1 MLKYVL
7 RRLLAAI
14 PTLFAIITLAFF
26 LIRLAPGGPF
36 DQERQLSPEIQ
47 ANINRM
53 YHLDES
59 LPMQYLRYLGNIL
72 QGDFGPSFKYQDFTV
87 NQLIAQGF
95 PVSMQLGLMAIAIA
109 FLVGSLIGTYA
120 AMRQNSY
127 VDNFLMA
134 GAMVGITIPNFVMA
148 NVLIL
153 FLTNETYW
161 KILPASVNVDSWT
174 AWLLPLFCLTLPQVA
189 YLARLMRG
197 SMIEAL
203 NANHVRTARAKG
215 VPEWQVVLR
224 HCLKPALMPVI
235 SVLGPTM
242 AGIMTGSVVI
252 EQIFGIPGIGTHFV
266 KGALNRDYT
275 LVMGVVILYGSL
287 IILFNLLVDIAYAI
301 LDPKVRLH

>member
-14 PTLFAIITLAFF
+14 PTLFAIVTLAFF
-26 LIRLAPGGPF
+26 LVRSVPGGPF
-36 DQERQLSPEIQ
+36 DQERQVPPEIQ
-47 ANINRM
+47 ANLNKM

-59 LPMQYLRYLGNIL
+59 LPMQYMHYLGNVL
-72 QGDFGPSFKYQDFTV
+72 QGDFGPSFRYQDYTV
-87 NQLIAQGF
+87 TELIAQGF
-95 PVSMQLGLMAIAIA
+95 PVSMKLGLLAIAIA
-109 FLVGSLIGTYA
+109 FVLGSLIGIWA
-120 AMRQNSY
+120 AMGQNSAR
-127 VDNFLMA
+127 DNLLMG
-134 GAMVGITIPNFVMA
+134 GAMVGITVPNFVMA
-148 NVLIL
+148 NIL
-153 FLTNETYW
+153 LLYLTNETYW
-161 KILPASVNVDSWT
+161 KILPASVNVGGWKSWV
-174 AWLLPLFCLTLPQVA
+174 LPLFCLTLPQVA

-287 IILFNLLVDIAYAI
+287 IILFNLLVDITYAM
-301 LDPKVRLH
+301 LDPKVRLQ